1 MNLLKAPIAK
11 AGGMITRAVGQG
23 KLILIKNGPH
33 LMVYGGLA
41 GIGIAI
47 YEYCKATIQLEEAR
61 KHHQQTLKAIH
72 ESIEINKNQQD
83 FDEKHYSKMIFEEKR
98 DYGMMLAKK
107 YWAPTT
113 LTLTSF
119 GLILVGFHKIN
130 ARLGVMTVAYK
141 ALEDSYN
148 RYRQNVRDDAGEE
161 KDLEYLYG
169 LKREKVEGV
178 IVDEDGNK
186 KKVDAEIMKPKDN
199 QEWSIYSRFFDEYSS
214 KWTNNAAYNLMFLKA
229 MESTADDKLYAQ
241 GYLFLSDVFE
251 ALGLPDCEMAHVV
264 GWHLSS
270 KERREHKK
278 HVDFRIIDLG
288 ELTESQRLFVNGYEP
303 SVLLDFNVDGV
314 IWDKV
319 FPKKKH

>member
-11 AGGMITRAVGQG
+11 AGGLITRAAGQG

-33 LMVYGGLA
+33 LMVYGGL
-41 GIGIAI
+41 IGVGVAI

-61 KHHQQTLKAIH
+61 KQHRQTLEAIRT
-72 ESIEINKNQQD
+72 SIEDNKERAD
-83 FDEKHYSKMIFEEKR
+83 FDQKHYSKLIFEEKR
-98 DYGMMLAKK
+98 DYGLVLVKR

-113 LTLTSF
+113 LTLASF
-119 GLILVGFHKIN
+119 GLILTGFHKIN

-141 ALEDSYN
+141 ALEDSYA
-148 RYRQNVRDDAGEE
+148 RYRQNVLEDAGEE
-161 KDLEYLYG
+161 KDREYLYG

-186 KKVDAEIMKPKDN
+186 KKVDAEVLKPKNN
-199 QEWSIYSRFFDEYSS
+199 QEWSVYSRFFDEYSS
-214 KWTNNAAYNLMFLKA
+214 KWTSNASYNMMFLNA

-241 GYLFLSDVFE
+241 RYLFLSDVFE

-264 GWHLSS
+264 GWYLTP
-270 KERREHKK
+270 KEWREHKK
-278 HVDFRIIDLG
+278 HVDFRIMDLAQ
-288 ELTESQRLFVNGYEP
+288 LSESKRLFVNGYEP
-303 SVLLDFNVDGV
+303 SILLDFNVDGV

-319 FPKKKH
+319 FPKKKR